1 MKEPANLEEIYATF
15 GSMVYNLAL
24 SYVQN
29 REEAEE
35 ITQDVFLQ
43 VHFKIKSFKG
53 ASSLSTW
60 IYRIGINKSL
70 DFIKAKQRKKR
81 FAMLTS
87 LFYEDSNTIKHDA
100 EDFDHPGIQME
111 QKEAMERLF
120 SHINQLP
127 DKQKTALILTKI
139 EQKTQNEA
147 GEIMQLSSKAIE
159 SLIQRAKTNLDKK
172 IKADKGIY

>member
-1 MKEPANLEEIYATF
+1 
-15 GSMVYNLAL
+15 MVYNLAL

-43 VHFKIKSFKG
+43 VHFKLDTFKG

-81 FAMLTS
+81 FAQLTS
-87 LFYEDSNTIKHDA
+87 LFYDDSSDLRHDA
-100 EDFDHPGIQME
+100 QGFDHPGIQLE
-111 QKEAMERLF
+111 QKEALERLF
-120 SHINQLP
+120 HHINELP
-127 DKQKTALILTKI
+127 SKQRTALILTKI
-139 EQKTQNEA
+139 EQKSQSEA
-147 GEIMQLSSKAIE
+147 SDIMELSIKAIE
-159 SLIQRAKTNLDKK
+159 SLIQRAKVNLDKK
-172 IKADKGIY
+172 ITLDKGIY